1 MAVATPCGTNRCGNE
16 RKQLRKEL
24 ERGRKNLI
32 AYIGLECVV
41 ESLFGLDFVK
51 KISPFKDDEEDEQ
64 TCQDWK
70 GEEKC
75 LLCQARQQA
84 VEDTIAQH
92 QAYIDKLECGL
103 TNGRAGRPEHTSH
116 QQRLQRAEQW
126 LAKSVNDIHTHEVE
140 YGSDGEQNQPL
151 DLSRQGNLEREAALS
166 EGVLGLSNK
175 QHMLKVPSV
184 TVHRPAK
191 NKMGR
196 PTKGYGSA
204 SYTQDDLKL
213 ALQEVRSGKVGTRRA
228 AMLFGIPRSTI
239 RNHLNRHSFLVV
251 EEDSDILEAQELAD
265 FGGRGKGGLEDGLGP
280 DGKPL
285 SNGSRF
291 HAQDEGEDIVARLR
305 SFLVGRTIPVKHLD
319 EDLENGISQEILQD
333 LVASCVRLS
342 LVAGLD
348 VDQLH
353 KENITKHR
361 QHQDEESKLPQHLL
375 EKLIH
380 CHLTA
385 EQACAK
391 VNGSCD
397 PKALKTSIKQPRP
410 QTLPDLKIPLYKPMN
425 SCSDNQESD
434 SDENKNDKS
443 DNQDGGDLQNWQ
455 QGYSLNSNKPSSPQ
469 ASQRSGCSQ
478 DGSGKRPKRGRYRCY
493 DRDCLMQAVN
503 AVQRGEMT
511 VTRAGNVFGVP
522 HSTLEYKVKER
533 HLKRLGKRI
542 GSQKVKTEYDP
553 GEPSSTQGLPTS
565 VYQQEAQQMPAVS
578 DVHRP
583 FESFAE
589 RLRAM
594 SEKQAMHNNLNFLKQ
609 SLAGPQQQ
617 QQQHQQPT
625 AYLAQTLLAPA
636 LGISPELA
644 DKYYVLDGQHAAA
657 LASHSLG
664 LSKHW
669 IGWPVHPAF
678 KTAAY
683 PHLKDGLN
691 GGPAVLYAAPD
702 LVGMRNSSVS
712 DAINRLVEAQI
723 YDSLYGGEP
732 QPPTLR
738 GTGKGEGRPSQLEST
753 IREALDAGP
762 STSSVKQE
770 PASPDGVRS
779 YNSGVGE
786 GSKKRSHL
794 PDGEPQHIA
803 SKISRASQE

>member
-1 MAVATPCGTNRCGNE
+1 MAAATPCGTNRCGNE

-51 KISPFKDDEEDEQ
+51 KISPFKDEEEEEQ
-64 TCQDWK
+64 ICEDWK

-116 QQRLQRAEQW
+116 QQRLLRAEQW
-126 LAKSVNDIHTHEVE
+126 LAKSVNDIQTHEVE

-151 DLSRQGNLEREAALS
+151 DLSRQGYLDREAAIAD
-166 EGVLGLSNK
+166 GVLGPSNK

-184 TVHRPAK
+184 TVHRPSK

-251 EEDSDILEAQELAD
+251 EEDNDILDAQDVAE
-265 FGGRGKGGLEDGLGP
+265 FGIRGKGGLDDEIGP
-280 DGKPL
+280 DGKLMP
-285 SNGSRF
+285 NGRLLI
-291 HAQDEGEDIVARLR
+291 QDEGEDIVARLR
-305 SFLVGRTIPVKHLD
+305 SFLVSRTIPVKHLD
-319 EDLENGISQEILQD
+319 DDLESGVSQEILQD
-333 LVASCVRLS
+333 LVASYVRFS

-348 VDQLH
+348 VDHLH
-353 KENITKHR
+353 QENITKTR
-361 QHQDEESKLPQHLL
+361 QHEDSESKLPQHLL
-375 EKLIH
+375 EALIH
-380 CHLTA
+380 CHLSA
-385 EQACAK
+385 EQSCAK

-397 PKALKTSIKQPRP
+397 PKALKTSIKQPR
-410 QTLPDLKIPLYKPMN
+410 QQALPDLKIPLYKPMS
-425 SCSDNQESD
+425 SCSDNQDSD
-434 SDENKNDKS
+434 SDENKNDKLDS
-443 DNQDGGDLQNWQ
+443 QDGVDLPSWQ
-455 QGYSLNSNKPSSPQ
+455 QGYGLSSSKPSSPQ
-469 ASQRSGCSQ
+469 SSQRSGCSQ

-542 GSQKVKTEYDP
+542 GSQKIKTEYDP
-553 GEPSSTQGLPTS
+553 GEPSSTQGLSAS
-565 VYQQEAQQMPAVS
+565 VYQQETQQMPAIS
-578 DVHRP
+578 AVHRP

-594 SEKQAMHNNLNFLKQ
+594 SEKQAMHNNFSFLKQ
-609 SLAGPQQQ
+609 SLAGPQQQQQ

-625 AYLAQTLLAPA
+625 AYLAQTLLAPG
-636 LGISPELA
+636 LGISPELT
-644 DKYYVLDGQHAAA
+644 DKCYVLDGQHAAA

-664 LSKHW
+664 LSKQW

-678 KTAAY
+678 KAAAY

-691 GGPAVLYAAPD
+691 GTPAVLYAAPD
-702 LVGMRNSSVS
+702 LMGMRNSSVS

-732 QPPTLR
+732 QPQTSR
-738 GTGKGEGRPSQLEST
+738 GAGKSESRSNQLESC
-753 IREALDAGP
+753 IREALDARP

-770 PASPDGVRS
+770 PASPDGVRGYGS
-779 YNSGVGE
+779 GE

-794 PDGEPQHIA
+794 PDSEPPHSA
-803 SKISRASQE
+803 SKIARADQD